1 MQSRVL
7 LLTAY
12 ILEIPWAKGVTIMRC
27 TSFAILAI
35 TGLIAGASP
44 GPVAAAGKDKMCGG
58 IAGIK
63 CDGKLWCDPM
73 PGQCGGADISGKCV
87 SIPQICN
94 MMWKPVCGC
103 DNRTYS
109 NDCVR
114 RAVKVAKKSD
124 GECKDAR

>member
-1 MQSRVL
+1 MRRGFFLVL
-7 LLTAY
+7 T
-12 ILEIPWAKGVTIMRC
+12 
-27 TSFAILAI
+27 I
-35 TGLIAGASP
+35 TGMIIASNP
-44 GPVAAAGKDKMCGG
+44 SLVSAAGQGKLCGG

-63 CDGKLWCDPM
+63 CDGKLWCDPT

-87 SIPQICN
+87 RVPQVCT
-94 MMWKPVCGC
+94 MDWKPVCGC

-124 GECKDAR
+124 GECKDAK